1 MITPE
6 WSAALTIFGIVFS
19 IFLMFIGVSLDNSRK
34 RNLHLKWVEKNIP
47 VREEFLTTCEKVRVM
62 TSWINDKQ
70 VWFIQKAHVPHPRDY
85 AYEYKAPY
93 EPMIYWIN
101 SSEIKY
107 DNESDA
113 TLVARDMAHSYFDGV
128 KEVAVM

>member
-1 MITPE
+1 MGRHHNYF
-6 WSAALTIFGIVFS
+6 WYS

-34 RNLHLKWVEKNIP
+34 RNLHLKWVEKSIP
-47 VREEFLTTCEKVRVM
+47 IREEFLLTCDKVRVM
-62 TSWINDKQ
+62 TRWDNDKQ

-85 AYEYKAPY
+85 EYKYKGAF

-101 SSEIKY
+101 SSEVVY

-113 TLVARDMAHSYFDGV
+113 TIVARDMSHSYFEGI
-128 KEVAVM
+128 KEVAIM